1 MTADNYIPEGTQCDE
16 CGVND
21 AVYQYWDAETNE
33 LRDLCAECRKA
44 MDDD

>member
-1 MTADNYIPEGTQCDE
+1 MATDNHIPEGTDCDE
-16 CGVND
+16 CGIRP
-21 AVYQYWDAETNE
+21 AVYQWWDHEAAE